1 MAQVRNNAVQGFKCS
16 CSNDKKQSVVVAID
30 QKESAVV
37 ALWLYGWGRIES
49 NLTKQ
54 KCTLRKK
61 SGHWRANKI

>member
-37 ALWLYGWGRIES
+37 ALWLYG
-49 NLTKQ
+49 
-54 KCTLRKK
+54 
-61 SGHWRANKI
+61 